1 MLSKSQIG
9 LILGLIMANMVH
21 TFPATEDPSLVVST
35 KQAIKETTQPQTDL
49 SVINTNQNNST
60 IYSFYLK

>member
-1 MLSKSQIG
+1 
-9 LILGLIMANMVH
+9 MVH